1 MMYFNSISIISE
13 REKEVLRLVAYE
25 YSSREIAQELYISMN
40 TVNTHKKNLR
50 SKLDVKNLAGLV
62 RKGFELGILNLEQR
76 A

>member
-1 MMYFNSISIISE
+1 MYYNNYALISE

-25 YSSREIAQELYISMN
+25 YSSKEIAQQLYISTN

-62 RKGFELGILNLEQR
+62 RKGFELGILELEIR

>member
-1 MMYFNSISIISE
+1 MMYYNSISIISE

-25 YSSREIAQELYISMN
+25 YSSKEIAQELYISTN

>member
-1 MMYFNSISIISE
+1 MYYNNYTLISE

-25 YSSREIAQELYISMN
+25 YSSKEIAQELYISTN

-62 RKGFELGILNLEQR
+62 RKGFELGILELEIR

>member
-1 MMYFNSISIISE
+1 MYYDTISLISE

-25 YSSREIAQELYISMN
+25 YSSKEIAQELYISTN

-50 SKLDVKNLAGLV
+50 SKLDVKNLAGMV
-62 RKGFELGILNLEQR
+62 RKGFELGILELELR

>member
-1 MMYFNSISIISE
+1 MMYYDTISLISE

-25 YSSREIAQELYISMN
+25 YSSKEIAQELYISTN

-50 SKLDVKNLAGLV
+50 SKLDVKNLAGMV
-62 RKGFELGILNLEQR
+62 RKGFELGILELELR

>member
-1 MMYFNSISIISE
+1 MYYDTLSVISD

-25 YSSREIAQELYISMN
+25 YSSKEIAQELFISTN

-50 SKLDVKNLAGLV
+50 SKLDVKNLAGMV
-62 RKGFELGILNLEQR
+62 RKGFELGILELEMR

>member
-1 MMYFNSISIISE
+1 MMYFDNISLISE

-25 YSSREIAQELYISMN
+25 YSSKEIAQQLFISTN

-50 SKLDVKNLAGLV
+50 SKLDVKNLAGMV
-62 RKGFELGILNLEQR
+62 RKGFELGLLNLELR